1 MKAYIVNISSSS
13 RDEKTFIQI
22 FGRLENGKSFAT
34 EIEFTPYFYITEK
47 DLNKAKNVLDSTTIE
62 KTELKRIDSEIEIL
76 TIDRKE
82 LFEKYS
88 EKIDVKTLKQAMRV
102 QAIRDKVSRKD
113 TFDTFVSILEGDL

>member
-1 MKAYIVNISSSS
+1 MKENTQGVDSQPSSVTELEPLVKEFIS
-13 RDEKTFIQI
+13 
-22 FGRLENGKSFAT
+22 
-34 EIEFTPYFYITEK
+34 
-47 DLNKAKNVLDSTTIE
+47 
-62 KTELKRIDSEIEIL
+62 ELKRIDSEIEIL

-88 EKIDVKTLKQAMRV
+88 EKIDVKTLKHAMRV

>member
-1 MKAYIVNISSSS
+1 MKENTQGVDSQPSSVTELEPLVKEFIS
-13 RDEKTFIQI
+13 
-22 FGRLENGKSFAT
+22 
-34 EIEFTPYFYITEK
+34 
-47 DLNKAKNVLDSTTIE
+47 
-62 KTELKRIDSEIEIL
+62 ELKRIDSEIEIL

-113 TFDTFVSILEGDL
+113 TFDTFVSILEGDI

>member
-1 MKAYIVNISSSS
+1 MKENTQGVDSQPSSVTELEPLVKEFIS
-13 RDEKTFIQI
+13 
-22 FGRLENGKSFAT
+22 
-34 EIEFTPYFYITEK
+34 
-47 DLNKAKNVLDSTTIE
+47 
-62 KTELKRIDSEIEIL
+62 ELKRIDSEIEIL

-102 QAIRDKVSRKD
+102 QAIRYKVSRKD

>member
-1 MKAYIVNISSSS
+1 MKENTQGVDSQPSSVTELEPLVKEFIS
-13 RDEKTFIQI
+13 
-22 FGRLENGKSFAT
+22 
-34 EIEFTPYFYITEK
+34 
-47 DLNKAKNVLDSTTIE
+47 
-62 KTELKRIDSEIEIL
+62 ELKRIDSEIEIL